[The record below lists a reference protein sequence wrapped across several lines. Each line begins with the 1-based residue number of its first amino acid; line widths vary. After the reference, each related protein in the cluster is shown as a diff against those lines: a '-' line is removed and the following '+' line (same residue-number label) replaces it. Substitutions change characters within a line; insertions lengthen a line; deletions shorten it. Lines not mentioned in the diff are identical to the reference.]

1 MQAISREIHELL
13 TQGVPITTNL
23 IITEAAPGTK
33 TITLY
38 PEDLMLDEVIIR
50 RSCSSGKDFALGGAE
65 ASELTATIIN
75 EGGKFNKF
83 TFEGATV
90 DVRIKI
96 GTSTIRGGTFVID
109 ERPAHGDL
117 LQIKA
122 FDNIARLMCDYD
134 SDLAYPATVNQIL
147 QDACSKCNLT
157 LDSTTITNGSYEVAN
172 KPDRATYQEV
182 VRWCAEIA
190 GGFAY
195 CDDTGALRVGHY
207 TQLTVS
213 AMLDR
218 FAGMS
223 IEDVSDETG
232 EKTVNEFPTA
242 LENVDAVD
250 VGFYSMKRAEKDV
263 SISGVTYE
271 DDDDIYIAGTDKYT
285 IDVSDNQLL
294 ADNPTDG
301 IYLINEV
308 VNGIAWRPASE
319 LITVPLPYI
328 WPGDLVIVIEDSKP
342 YTVLVTDHVC
352 NITKESSIVASGEPE
367 TIKGYATAAPLTAA
381 QRRTISKIS
390 KEITRHETNA
400 LEQETLNLFNT
411 IAGSLGFHETTVIE
425 DGRKIT
431 YVHDLPA
438 LEDSMVIAT
447 MTEQGWASTTTGWN
461 NGSPA
466 WIYGATFD
474 GSLVMRVISTVGLN
488 ADWIDAGTISADHID
503 ASDLKVKAANVT
515 GTLSASQIN
524 TTGLVTQYIS
534 DTPAMTGGY
543 GKIGYG
549 ADGGAGVEFH
559 LGASRYIWNLWQDGK
574 VALIVNGTQRMGLYD
589 NGYTFIADHLGVQRF
604 VIGTSTVIYDASGI
618 SRLGI
623 TSDINLRDTTGRSRL
638 HVGDN
643 GTFYVYNSSG
653 NTRIGVS
660 TLDVPYM
667 RIDSGHE
674 IGVDSGGAYY
684 MDFSVKTYLKN
695 VGPSVVHFGSQMT
708 GKPTVSQ
715 MEGKAYGKVVT
726 IRFTYQPAVTGFDQG
741 VVYIP
746 SAYAPSSMLAM
757 TVSTSASSAD
767 VARDV
772 VAYIGTTGSIA
783 VVTTGTLP
791 SSNMIF
797 TITYVMS

>member
-50 RSCSSGKDFALGGAE
+50 RSCSSGKDFSLGGAE

-122 FDNIARLMCDYD
+122 FDNIARLMRDYD
-134 SDLAYPATVNQIL
+134 SDLTYPATINQIL

-157 LDSTTITNGSYEVAN
+157 LDSTNITNGAYEVAN

-207 TQLTVS
+207 TQLTVG

-242 LENVDAVD
+242 LDNVDAVD

-431 YVHDLPA
+431 YVHDLPV

-461 NGSPA
+461 NGDPA
-466 WIYGATFD
+466 WVYGATFD

-488 ADWIDAGTISADHID
+488 AQWILLSDGTDMETVIEGLPTSWSDLSGIPTYLTPTYISSPEIYGGNIYGGMITSGSTID
-503 ASDLKVKAANVT
+503 TTTDLKVGNNIYLGSESATSGKTIIFGSMYNNHGSISAYFND
-515 GTLSASQIN
+515 GIHISSPKITLSNHAGGTVWRSYDGLSPEKTVIDLYGGVYADYLGGTAASGYIKTNDTRQEIKVDGN
-524 TTGLVTQYIS
+524 YALVSSGQTTRIEQYG
-534 DTPAMTGGY
+534 PGGNNNQL
-543 GKIGYG
+543 GV
-549 ADGGAGVEFH
+549 DNGGAF
-559 LGASRYIWNLWQDGK
+559 K
-574 VALIVNGTQRMGLYD
+574 V
-589 NGYTFIADHLGVQRF
+589 
-604 VIGTSTVIYDASGI
+604 
-618 SRLGI
+618 
-623 TSDINLRDTTGRSRL
+623 
-638 HVGDN
+638 VG
-643 GTFYVYNSSG
+643 G
-653 NTRIGVS
+653 
-660 TLDVPYM
+660 
-667 RIDSGHE
+667 
-674 IGVDSGGAYY
+674 
-684 MDFSVKTYLKN
+684 VKTYL
-695 VGPSVVHFGSQMT
+695 
-708 GKPTVSQ
+708 
-715 MEGKAYGKVVT
+715 
-726 IRFTYQPAVTGFDQG
+726 
-741 VVYIP
+741 
-746 SAYAPSSMLAM
+746 
-757 TVSTSASSAD
+757 
-767 VARDV
+767 
-772 VAYIGTTGSIA
+772 
-783 VVTTGTLP
+783 
-791 SSNMIF
+791 
-797 TITYVMS
+797 